1 GCGKTS
7 LMRAGIL
14 PRLSHKIRA
23 HYVEAT
29 AIDTEV
35 RILKALRSTWPDLPQ
50 ADLPELFRRMREQGQ
65 WLPLG
70 HRLLVVIDQ
79 FEQWLHAR
87 HSFSQEQLTLALK
100 QCGDSR
106 VQVILMIREDFWP
119 QAEQLF
125 SELGI
130 RLDEN
135 HNRFRLNLFDQRHAR
150 KVLTLFGVAQEQ
162 LPEN

>member
-1 GCGKTS
+1 MPDRHGLPPAVAFWKNRIEAGPESNAIDLPFAVGLLYGPSGCGKTS

-29 AIDTEV
+29 ASDTEV

-50 ADLPELFRRMREQGQ
+50 ADLPELFRRIREQGQ

-100 QCGDSR
+100 QCGDAR
-106 VQVILMIREDFWP
+106 VQVI
-119 QAEQLF
+119 
-125 SELGI
+125 
-130 RLDEN
+130 
-135 HNRFRLNLFDQRHAR
+135 
-150 KVLTLFGVAQEQ
+150 
-162 LPEN
+162 